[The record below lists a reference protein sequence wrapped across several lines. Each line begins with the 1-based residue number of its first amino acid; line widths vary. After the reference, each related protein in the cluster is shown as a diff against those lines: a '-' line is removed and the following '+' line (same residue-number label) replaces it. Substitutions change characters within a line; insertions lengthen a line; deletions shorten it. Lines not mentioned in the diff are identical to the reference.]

1 VIAMAENQDLQVVRL
16 YRLDGESKIKAF
28 VDVSIGNFII
38 KGLKILDGKNGMFL
52 SMPQEKAKDG
62 KWYDTVFPVTKEARK
77 SLTELVLEAYQ
88 Q

>member
-1 VIAMAENQDLQVVRL
+1 MAENQEVQVVRL
-16 YRLDGESKIKAF
+16 YRLDGESKVKAF
-28 VDVSIGNFII
+28 ADVSIGNFII
-38 KGLKILDGKNGMFL
+38 KGLKVLDGKNGLFL

>member
-1 VIAMAENQDLQVVRL
+1 MAAENQEVQVVRL

-28 VDVSIGNFII
+28 ADVSIGNFII
-38 KGLKILDGKNGMFL
+38 KGLKVLDGKNGLFL
-52 SMPQEKAKDG
+52 SMPREKSKDG

-77 SLTELVLEAYQ
+77 SLSDVVLEAYQ

>member
-1 VIAMAENQDLQVVRL
+1 MAENQEVQVVRL
-16 YRLDGESKIKAF
+16 YRLEGESKIKAF
-28 VDVSIGNFII
+28 ADVSIGNFII
-38 KGLKILDGKNGMFL
+38 KGLKVLDGKNGLFL

>member
-1 VIAMAENQDLQVVRL
+1 MAAENQEVQVVRL

-28 VDVSIGNFII
+28 ADVSIGNFII
-38 KGLKILDGKNGMFL
+38 KGLKVLDGKNGLFL
-52 SMPQEKAKDG
+52 SMPREKHKDG

-77 SLTELVLEAYQ
+77 SLSDMVLEAYQ

>member
-1 VIAMAENQDLQVVRL
+1 MAAENQEVQVVRL

-28 VDVSIGNFII
+28 ADVSIGDFII
-38 KGLKILDGKNGMFL
+38 KGLKILDGKNGLFL
-52 SMPQEKAKDG
+52 SMPREKSKDG

-77 SLTELVLEAYQ
+77 SLSDVVLEAYQ

>member
-1 VIAMAENQDLQVVRL
+1 MAENQEVQVVRL
-16 YRLDGESKIKAF
+16 YRLEGESKIKAF
-28 VDVSIGNFII
+28 ADVSIGNFII
-38 KGLKILDGKNGMFL
+38 KGLKVLEGKNGLFL

-77 SLTELVLEAYQ
+77 SLSELVLEAYQ